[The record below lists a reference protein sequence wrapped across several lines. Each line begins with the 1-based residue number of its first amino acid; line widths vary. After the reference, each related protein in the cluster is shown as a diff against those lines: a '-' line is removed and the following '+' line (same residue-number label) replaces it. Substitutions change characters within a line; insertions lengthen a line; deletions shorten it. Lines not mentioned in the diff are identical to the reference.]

1 MGKNKGYVSEQE
13 LRERLIKLDNALDKF
28 VLMAIYNGIVGKSK
42 MSELTNLK
50 KKAVDFENHV
60 IKLADREVPMDK
72 EFEEITR
79 QAIEQKVYYP
89 EVNSKFAKEEYELNP
104 ASEYVLRVRAN
115 VLNKNGTAPVSYDAL
130 RSKVRNLSARI
141 GLELSASQLE
151 TSGIINKMLK
161 EKSDWTVLDVE
172 CWLRMNNIKVN
183 AYRIYTIIKDING

>member
-1 MGKNKGYVSEQE
+1 MGKNKGYVSERE

-115 VLNKNGTAPVSYDAL
+115 VLNKNGTASVSYDAL

>member
-130 RSKVRNLSARI
+130 RSKVRNLSSRI

>member
-1 MGKNKGYVSEQE
+1 MGKNKGYVSERE

-42 MSELTNLK
+42 MSELTNLN

>member
-1 MGKNKGYVSEQE
+1 MGKNKGYVSERE

-161 EKSDWTVLDVE
+161 EKSDWKVLDVE

-183 AYRIYTIIKDING
+183 AYRIYTMIKEING

>member
-1 MGKNKGYVSEQE
+1 
-13 LRERLIKLDNALDKF
+13 
-28 VLMAIYNGIVGKSK
+28 

-130 RSKVRNLSARI
+130 RGKVRNLCARI

-151 TSGIINKMLK
+151 TLGIINKMLK

-172 CWLRMNNIKVN
+172 FWLRMNSIKVN
-183 AYRIYTIIKDING
+183 AYRIYTMIKDING

>member
-1 MGKNKGYVSEQE
+1 MGKNKGYVSERE

-172 CWLRMNNIKVN
+172 FWLRINNIKVN
-183 AYRIYTIIKDING
+183 SYRIYTMIKEING

>member
-1 MGKNKGYVSEQE
+1 MGKNKGYVSERE

-172 CWLRMNNIKVN
+172 FWLRINNIKVN
-183 AYRIYTIIKDING
+183 AYRIYTMIKEING

>member
-1 MGKNKGYVSEQE
+1 MGKNKGYVSERE

>member
-1 MGKNKGYVSEQE
+1 MGKNKGYVSERE

-141 GLELSASQLE
+141 GLELSASKLE

>member
-1 MGKNKGYVSEQE
+1 MGKNKGYVSERE

-172 CWLRMNNIKVN
+172 FWLRMNNIKVN
-183 AYRIYTIIKDING
+183 SYRIYTMIKEING

>member
-1 MGKNKGYVSEQE
+1 MGKNKGYVSERE

-172 CWLRMNNIKVN
+172 FWLRMNNIKVN
-183 AYRIYTIIKDING
+183 AYRIYTMIKEING